1 MFKFKFL
8 KTTIIAFTTTI
19 FVINININIPS
30 VKAQSTDLTSLQSE
44 LENLQK
50 QYNQF
55 EADLI
60 LVKEILRN
68 ELINNEKNKSDWL
81 KPVPPG
87 ISTAQENETFIS
99 TYESFQSL
107 KNKGD
112 KFRRE
117 FELIEQNKEN
127 LSKQNQVLFS
137 KLQNEI
143 VETNGVK
150 ITNFFDSIDQLGI
163 IINPLDDGKLMP
175 EELCKI
181 QKTLGIIDTFN
192 LTNVYQDKPNSCGY
206 FFAVSHGIIKDKL
219 DKETQNLKQNIKN
232 TREILASYSDKISE
246 SNKSDIKTNWIKEYS
261 IWILSPL
268 ILFLLLAVALIL
280 FLWQILK
287 AKSPTQTSDNYQ
299 LTETNSNNQN
309 IEPIKE
315 PIKNLE
321 KIETTSDL
329 PKTNSVTNIENE
341 SPVFSDLIKSKNV
354 RQKKLESSVGNPE
367 FLEEFPQKT
376 KFILRM
382 TEETIDKIWKGIKDN
397 IEFEPNQNGEY
408 LLLIKADTQEYYLYF
423 NEERKIRPEVLITCK
438 KAGIFKIGGNVEY
451 TQIKHISPAK
461 VKQIKSENRW
471 RLVQSGEVFF
481 S

>member
-1 MFKFKFL
+1 MFNLKFVK
-8 KTTIIAFTTTI
+8 TIILAFTTTI
-19 FVINININIPS
+19 FVISININIPS

-44 LENLQK
+44 LENLLK

-81 KPVPPG
+81 KPVPAG
-87 ISTAQENETFIS
+87 ISTDQENETFIS
-99 TYESFQSL
+99 TYGSFQSL
-107 KNKGD
+107 KNKRE

-117 FELIEQNKEN
+117 FDIIEQSKGN
-127 LSKQNQVLFS
+127 LSKQNQVLLS
-137 KLQNEI
+137 QLQNEI
-143 VETNGVK
+143 VKTNGVE
-150 ITNFFDSIDQLGI
+150 ITNLFDLIDQLGI
-163 IINPLDDGKLMP
+163 IINPLDDGKLTP

-206 FFAVSHGIIKDKL
+206 FFAVTHGIIKDKL
-219 DKETQNLKQNIKN
+219 DKETQKLKQNIEN

-261 IWILSPL
+261 NWILPAL
-268 ILFLLLAVALIL
+268 ILFLLLAVALIVI
-280 FLWQILK
+280 LWQIIK
-287 AKSPTQTSDNYQ
+287 AKSPAKASENNDYQ
-299 LTETNSNNQN
+299 LTAEMNSNNQN
-309 IEPIKE
+309 IDPIKE
-315 PIKNLE
+315 PIK
-321 KIETTSDL
+321 KIERRSDL
-329 PKTNSVTNIENE
+329 PNTNSATNIENE
-341 SPVFSDLIKSKNV
+341 LPVFTDLINSKNV
-354 RQKKLESSVGNPE
+354 RHKKLESSMSNAE

-382 TEETIDKIWKGIKDN
+382 TEETIDKIWKGITDN
-397 IEFEPNQNGEY
+397 IEFEPDQNGEY
-408 LLLIKADTQEYYLYF
+408 LLIKADTQEYYLYF